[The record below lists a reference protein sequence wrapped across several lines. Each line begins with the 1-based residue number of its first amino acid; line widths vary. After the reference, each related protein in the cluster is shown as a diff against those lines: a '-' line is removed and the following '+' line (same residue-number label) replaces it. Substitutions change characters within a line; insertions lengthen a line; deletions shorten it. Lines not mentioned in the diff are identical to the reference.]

1 MTLGTRVAVISGGVL
16 QQIAAPQELYRRPAN
31 LFVAGFIGS
40 PPMNL
45 IDARLER
52 GGAEGDTPGSG
63 QAGRARAS
71 GADSSPVVVFGPHR
85 LRIPAEVVHGHPA
98 LEQHLGA
105 GIVLGIRPEHL
116 RDAALA
122 PDGDA
127 APVVELPIRLREEL
141 GSEVHLHA
149 AIGAAAHVSDG
160 AADDVRSL
168 ATIVARTDPRTQIA
182 EGQTAAIAVDAA
194 ELQFFDPA
202 TGQSLRR

>member
-40 PPMNL
+40 PAMNL

-52 GGAEGDTPGSG
+52 GGAEGSAPGFGEAS
-63 QAGRARAS
+63 RTDAS
-71 GADSSPVVVFGPHR
+71 GADSGPVVVFGPHR
-85 LRIPAEVVHGHPA
+85 LKIPPQVVHGHPA
-98 LEQHLGA
+98 LEQQLGA
-105 GIVLGIRPEHL
+105 DIVLGIRPEHL

-122 PDGDA
+122 PDGHG

-149 AIGAAAHVSDG
+149 AIGMAAHVSDG
-160 AADDVRSL
+160 
-168 ATIVARTDPRTQIA
+168 
-182 EGQTAAIAVDAA
+182 AAIAVDAA

-202 TGQSLRR
+202 AGQGLRR